1 MAKNYRKI
9 LPVGFCLCWLLT
21 VGGCYIPI
29 AKYERT
35 VELSAP
41 LAEGSLFATETH
53 NGSITVNGAGVAEC
67 SLTATI
73 IARAITEEE
82 AQKLAEQTKISL
94 EPSPGKLTA
103 KIEKPLLV
111 SNQSIAVNLD
121 VTVPNRTNL
130 EFSTHNGAIKVANVT
145 GQVDGTTH
153 NGSVTTEQVS
163 GTANLQTHNGSI
175 RCDNISGDAQ
185 LKTHNGSVKVRY
197 SQASPPACDIS
208 IVSYNGQ
215 IELAGPPNFSAVVEA
230 STHNGSIKTE
240 LPITVVGNVSKR
252 SISGTVGAGQGKVCL
267 ETHNG
272 SITIR

>member
-1 MAKNYRKI
+1 MAKNYRKV
-9 LPVGFCLCWLLT
+9 LPVVCLCSLLT
-21 VGGCYIPI
+21 VGGCYLPI

-41 LAEGSLFATETH
+41 LAEGSLFAAQTH
-53 NGSITVNGAGVAEC
+53 SGSITVNGASLTDC

-73 IARAITEEE
+73 TARAATEEE

-130 EFSTHNGAIKVANVT
+130 EFSTHNGAIKVTNIT
-145 GQVDGTTH
+145 GKVDGTTH
-153 NGSVTTEQVS
+153 NGSVTTEQVC
-163 GTANLQTHNGSI
+163 GAAKLLTHNGSI
-175 RCDNISGDAQ
+175 RCDATSGDAE
-185 LKTHNGSVKVRY
+185 LKTHNGDVKLRY
-197 SQASPPACDIS
+197 AETAPAVCSIS
-208 IVSYNGQ
+208 IVTHNGG
-215 IELAGPPNFSAVVEA
+215 IELTSPQNLSAAVEA
-230 STHNGSIKTE
+230 STHNGSIRTE
-240 LPITVVGNVSKR
+240 LPITIVGNVSKR
-252 SISGTVGAGQGKVCL
+252 SISGKIGAGQGKVRL

>member
-9 LPVGFCLCWLLT
+9 LPVVCLCSLLT
-21 VGGCYIPI
+21 VGGCYLPI

-35 VELSAP
+35 VELSSP

-53 NGSITVNGAGVAEC
+53 NGSVTVNGASVTDC

-73 IARAITEEE
+73 IARAASEEE

-103 KIEKPLLV
+103 KIEKPILV

-130 EFSTHNGAIKVANVT
+130 EFSTHNGAIKVTSIT
-145 GQVDGTTH
+145 GKLDGTTH
-153 NGSVTTEQVS
+153 NGSVTTEQLS

-175 RCDNISGDAQ
+175 RCDEISGDAE

-197 SQASPPACDIS
+197 AEIAPAVCSIS
-208 IVSYNGQ
+208 IVTYNGG
-215 IELAGPPNFSAVVEA
+215 IELASPQNLSAAVEA

-252 SISGTVGAGQGKVCL
+252 SISGTIGAGQGKVHL

-272 SITIR
+272 SITIK

>member
-9 LPVGFCLCWLLT
+9 LPVVCLCGLLT
-21 VGGCYIPI
+21 VGGCYMPV

-35 VELSAP
+35 VELSTP
-41 LAEGSLFATETH
+41 LAEGSLFAAQTH
-53 NGSITVNGAGVAEC
+53 NGSITVNGAGVTDC

-82 AQKLAEQTKISL
+82 AQKLAERTNITL
-94 EPSPGKLTA
+94 EPSPGRLTA

-111 SNQSIAVNLD
+111 SNQSIAVDLN

-130 EFSTHNGAIKVANVT
+130 EFSTHNGAIKVANIT

-163 GTANLQTHNGSI
+163 GTAMLQTRNGSI
-175 RCDNISGDAQ
+175 RCDDISGDAQ

-197 SQASPPACDIS
+197 SQAAPPACDIS
-208 IVSYNGQ
+208 IVTYNGQ
-215 IELAGPPNFSAVVEA
+215 IELASPKNLSAAIEA
-230 STHNGSIKTE
+230 STHNGSIRTE
-240 LPITVVGNVSKR
+240 LPITVVGNISKR
-252 SISGTVGAGQGKVCL
+252 SISGTIGAGQGKVHL

-272 SITIR
+272 SITIE